1 MINRTVL
8 TGRLTRD
15 PELKYTQQG
24 TAVLSFTL
32 AVDRQFKNNNNERET
47 DFLNCVIWRR
57 SAENFAKFTH
67 KGSLVGVDGRLT
79 TRNYDNKQGQKV
91 YVTEVTVDN
100 FALLDSKNNGI
111 SVQQNGQNNTNI
123 TNNGN
128 ADIDL
133 SSLPFNSN
141 KAEKSNELQT
151 GDNDM
156 PF

>member
-32 AVDRQFKNNNNERET
+32 AVDRQFKNSNNEREA
-47 DFLNCVIWRR
+47 DFLNCVIWRK

-67 KGSLVGVDGRLT
+67 KGSLIGVDGRLT

-133 SSLPFNSN
+133 SSLPFNSGEP
-141 KAEKSNELQT
+141 A
-151 GDNDM
+151 
-156 PF
+156 F

>member
-1 MINRTVL
+1 MINRTIL

-32 AVDRQFKNNNNERET
+32 AVDRQFKNNNNEREA

-79 TRNYDNKQGQKV
+79 TRNYDNKQGQRV

-100 FALLDSKNNGI
+100 FALLESKNSN
-111 SVQQNGQNNTNI
+111 SSEQQNNSNNSND
-123 TNNGN
+123 NN
-128 ADIDL
+128 IDL
-133 SSLPFNSN
+133 DSLPFNSD
-141 KAEKSNELQT
+141 E
-151 GDNDM
+151 
-156 PF
+156 PVF

>member
-32 AVDRQFKNNNNERET
+32 AVDRQFKNNNEREA

-151 GDNDM
+151 GDGDM

>member
-32 AVDRQFKNNNNERET
+32 AVDRQFKNNNNEREA
-47 DFLNCVIWRR
+47 DFINCVIWRR

-67 KGSLVGVDGRLT
+67 KGSLIGVDGRLT
-79 TRNYDNKQGQKV
+79 TRNYDNKQGQMV
-91 YVTEVTVDN
+91 YVTEVNVDN

-111 SVQQNGQNNTNI
+111 SVQQNRQNNTNI

-151 GDNDM
+151 GDDDM

>member
-151 GDNDM
+151 GDDDM

>member
-32 AVDRQFKNNNNERET
+32 AVDRQFKNNNNEREA
-47 DFLNCVIWRR
+47 DFLNCVIWRK

-67 KGSLVGVDGRLT
+67 KGSLIGVDGRLT

-133 SSLPFNSN
+133 SSLPFNSDEP
-141 KAEKSNELQT
+141 A
-151 GDNDM
+151 
-156 PF
+156 F

>member
-32 AVDRQFKNNNNERET
+32 AVDCQFKNNNNERET

>member
-32 AVDRQFKNNNNERET
+32 AVDRQFKNNNNEREA

-141 KAEKSNELQT
+141 KAEKSNEMQT
-151 GDNDM
+151 GDDDM